1 MIRGRSA
8 IAATVLLMAALLF
21 EGTGAFSTSFTS
33 FAKGR
38 RGVFRIYS
46 ETAPPVTPAVASVP
60 PFCKI
65 AFISEEKGRG
75 VFATES
81 IKANTV
87 IGDYE
92 GETITESV
100 KDRRY
105 LKSRQAERDEEDH
118 RWLASRVE
126 RGQSASG
133 DYLFGVSGVD
143 AFIDAEDGE
152 YSL

>member
-8 IAATVLLMAALLF
+8 IAATVLLLIALIEF
-21 EGTGAFSTSFTS
+21 TGAFSTSFTS
-33 FAKGR
+33 FARGR

-75 VFATES
+75 VVATES

-105 LKSRQAERDEEDH
+105 LKSREAERDEEDH